1 MHHRIVTTRTVRARS
16 ITATAAA
23 AVVLTAATVLTGCA
37 ASGRSEVAA
46 GCTPKDTF
54 STISK
59 GTLTVTL
66 SSLPPF
72 ITSKGTDLGG
82 IDGDI
87 LNAFAKEEC
96 VTVTAAPV
104 ATAAVIPAV
113 QTRRSDIAAGS
124 WWRSA
129 SRAKIVGLTQ
139 PVYLDQ
145 MAFVSKHG
153 YDTLSSL
160 KGKTVGTVD
169 GDLWVAEAKAY
180 FGDSFKVYKSTTDMY
195 QDLKSGRLEVV
206 MDSFGSGSF
215 NAPDLKVKVA
225 EPDPAI
231 GASLQPPQT
240 TFPVSFDNPA
250 LLKALDGFIATIKAD
265 GRLAKILE
273 KHGLPGSAV
282 NTGTPRLI
290 S

>member
-1 MHHRIVTTRTVRARS
+1 MPHRSRTAGVV
-16 ITATAAA
+16 TAAA
-23 AVVLTAATVLTGCA
+23 LVVLATALTGCS
-37 ASGRSEVAA
+37 ASGSTGVAA
-46 GCTPKDTF
+46 GCKPKDTF
-54 STISK
+54 STITK

-66 SSLPPF
+66 SALPPF
-72 ITSKGTDLGG
+72 ITSQGTSLGG

-96 VTVTAAPV
+96 VTVTATPV

-113 QTRRSDIAAGS
+113 QTGRSDVAAGS

-129 SRAKIVGLTQ
+129 SRAKIVGLTE

-145 MAFVSKHG
+145 MALVSKEG
-153 YDTLSSL
+153 YDTVPAL

-169 GDLWVAEAKAY
+169 GDLWVGEAKAY
-180 FGDSFKVYKSTTDMY
+180 FGDDLKIYKSTTDMY
-195 QDLKSGRLEVV
+195 QDLKAGRLQVA

-215 NAPDLKVKVA
+215 NAPNLKVKVA
-225 EPDPAI
+225 KPDPVI

-240 TFPVSFDNPA
+240 TFPISFDNPA
-250 LLKALDGFIATIKAD
+250 LLKALDGFIATIKAN
-265 GRLAKILE
+265 GQLAKILQS
-273 KHGLPGSAV
+273 HGLPGSAA
-282 NTGTPRLI
+282 NTGAPRLI

>member
-1 MHHRIVTTRTVRARS
+1 MPHRTAPNRIVPNRIV
-16 ITATAAA
+16 TAAA
-23 AVVLTAATVLTGCA
+23 AVVVLAVALTGCS
-37 ASGRSEVAA
+37 ASGSTGVAA
-46 GCTPKDTF
+46 GCKPKDTF
-54 STISK
+54 STITK

-66 SSLPPF
+66 SALPPF
-72 ITSKGTDLGG
+72 ITSQGTSLGG

-96 VTVTAAPV
+96 VTVTATPV

-113 QTRRSDIAAGS
+113 QTGRSDVAAGS

-129 SRAKIVGLTQ
+129 SRAKIVGLTE

-145 MAFVSKHG
+145 MALVSKEG
-153 YDTLSSL
+153 YDTVPAL

-169 GDLWVAEAKAY
+169 GDLWVGEAKAY
-180 FGDSFKVYKSTTDMY
+180 FGDDLKIYKSTTDMY
-195 QDLKSGRLEVV
+195 QDLKAGRLQVA

-215 NAPDLKVKVA
+215 NAPNLKVKVA
-225 EPDPAI
+225 KPDPVI

-240 TFPVSFDNPA
+240 TFPISFDNPA
-250 LLKALDGFIATIKAD
+250 LLKALDGFIATIKAN
-265 GRLAKILE
+265 GQLAKILQS
-273 KHGLPGSAV
+273 HGLPGSAA
-282 NTGTPRLI
+282 NTGAPRLI

>member
-1 MHHRIVTTRTVRARS
+1 MRHRTVTA
-16 ITATAAA
+16 TATAAA
-23 AVVLTAATVLTGCA
+23 AVVVAVATLLTGCSG
-37 ASGRSEVAA
+37 ASTGGSVAA

-54 STISK
+54 STINK

-72 ITSKGTDLGG
+72 ITSQGTTLGG

-87 LNAFAKEEC
+87 LNGFAKEEC
-96 VTVTAAPV
+96 LTVTATPV

-113 QTRRSDIAAGS
+113 QTRRSDVAAGS

-129 SRAKIVGLTQ
+129 SRAKIVGLTG

-145 MAFVSKHG
+145 MAFVSKEG
-153 YDTLSSL
+153 YDALPQL

-180 FGDSFKVYKSTTDMY
+180 FGDNLKIYKSTTDMY
-195 QDLKSGRLEVV
+195 QDLKAGRIETV

-215 NAPDLKVKVA
+215 NAPNLKVKVA
-225 EPDPAI
+225 KPDSAI
-231 GASLQPPQT
+231 GASLKPPQT
-240 TFPVSFDNPA
+240 TFPVSLDNQE
-250 LLKALDGFIATIKAD
+250 LLKALDGYVTTIKQN
-265 GRLAKILE
+265 GQLAKILE

-282 NTGTPRLI
+282 NTGEPRLI

>member
-1 MHHRIVTTRTVRARS
+1 MPHRPNRIV
-16 ITATAAA
+16 ATAAA
-23 AVVLTAATVLTGCA
+23 AALVVLATALTGCA
-37 ASGRSEVAA
+37 ASTGSTGVAA
-46 GCTPKDTF
+46 GCKPKDTF

-66 SSLPPF
+66 SALPPF
-72 ITSKGTDLGG
+72 ITSQGTSLGG

-96 VTVTAAPV
+96 VTVTATPV

-113 QTRRSDIAAGS
+113 QTGRSDVAAGS

-129 SRAKIVGLTQ
+129 SRAKIVGLTE

-145 MAFVSKHG
+145 MAFVSKEG
-153 YDTLSSL
+153 YDTVRSL
-160 KGKTVGTVD
+160 KGKTIGTVD
-169 GDLWVAEAKAY
+169 GDLWVGEAKAY
-180 FGDSFKVYKSTTDMY
+180 FGDDMKIYKSTTDMY
-195 QDLKSGRLEVV
+195 QDLKAGRLQVA

-215 NAPDLKVKVA
+215 NAPNLKVKVA
-225 EPDPAI
+225 KPDSVI

-240 TFPVSFDNPA
+240 TFPISFDNPA

-265 GRLAKILE
+265 GRLAKILQS
-273 KHGLPGSAV
+273 HGLPGSAA
-282 NTGTPRLI
+282 NTGAPRLI
-290 S
+290 G